1 MTTNPPISL
10 PTVTS
15 VAGMRVIDEAAFSEA
30 TTVVPKGAK
39 LEGSMSAASH
49 LALRIEG
56 EFKGKLI
63 LGDGGAIHIG
73 PGAVVDCEAL
83 EADII
88 YIQGAVKGSVYA
100 RKSLE
105 LGATSRVKG
114 DLRYDDRLDV
124 HAGARVSGSIKGSGT
139 DGD

>member
-1 MTTNPPISL
+1 MTTNPHISS
-10 PTVTS
+10 PAAAAI
-15 VAGMRVIDEAAFSEA
+15 AGMRMIDEATFKAA

-39 LEGSMSAASH
+39 LEGAMSASSD

-63 LGDGGAIHIG
+63 LATGGAIHIG
-73 PGAVVDCEAL
+73 LGSVVDCEAM

-88 YIQGAVKGSVYA
+88 YVQGTIKGSVHA

-105 LGATSRVKG
+105 LGPSSRIKG
-114 DLRYDDRLDV
+114 NVRYDDRLDV
-124 HAGARVSGSIKGSGT
+124 HSGARVSGSIKGPEV
-139 DGD
+139 DGE

>member
-1 MTTNPPISL
+1 MTTNPNISL
-10 PTVTS
+10 PAAVAI
-15 VAGMRVIDEAAFSEA
+15 AGMRMIDEAAFAAA

-39 LEGSMSAASH
+39 LEGSMSAASD

-63 LGDGGAIHIG
+63 LDMGGAIHIG
-73 PGAVVDCEAL
+73 PGAVVECDAL

-88 YIQGAVKGSVYA
+88 YIQGTVKGNVHA

-105 LGATSRVKG
+105 LGTTSRVKG
-114 DLRYDDRLDV
+114 DVRYDDRLDV
-124 HAGARVSGSIKGSGT
+124 HSGARVNGSIKGPEV
-139 DGD
+139 DGG